1 LRIEKGRLRLP
12 GYTEHLAAFE
22 GWVVVGIEIVDTH
35 QLLAPAGAG
44 SWAAQLLAASGGAR
58 SAGPWKSSRAWS
70 GGGGTCE
77 GAAAAVELAEGR
89 HGFAECF
96 SKPKDL
102 PVDDAV
108 AEIVNGQ
115 TSRDADAAL
124 RGPRSCMPYQNERMR
139 LPQNRLLTFSTLT
152 RTSPISGRSW

>member
-1 LRIEKGRLRLP
+1 M
-12 GYTEHLAAFE
+12 
-22 GWVVVGIEIVDTH
+22 
-35 QLLAPAGAG
+35 
-44 SWAAQLLAASGGAR
+44 
-58 SAGPWKSSRAWS
+58 
-70 GGGGTCE
+70 
-77 GAAAAVELAEGR
+77 AEGR

-124 RGPRSCMPYQNERMR
+124 RGPRSGLLKKPDR
-139 LPQNRLLTFSTLT
+139 LQ
-152 RTSPISGRSW
+152 RSLFQRSKHDKLAPKRAIDDCYNC